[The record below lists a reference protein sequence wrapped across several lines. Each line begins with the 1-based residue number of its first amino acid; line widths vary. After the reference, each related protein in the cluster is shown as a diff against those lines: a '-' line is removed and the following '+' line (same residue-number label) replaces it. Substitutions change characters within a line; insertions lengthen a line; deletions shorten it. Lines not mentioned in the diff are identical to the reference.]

1 MLEGTLHLMEG
12 DEIIHVFERDGGTV
26 GPDGK
31 AKPPLPVAAY
41 KHMCA
46 WAIGQFKNEIDPE
59 TLWAEAKKAWT
70 SLTPETQ
77 GLLFALQA
85 REEQMVKDIRI
96 GLLAT
101 LAGYQGLKSI
111 KDRFAEAIC
120 SVE

>member
-1 MLEGTLHLMEG
+1 MIEGTLHLLEG
-12 DEIIHVFERDGGTV
+12 DEIIHVFEQGDE
-26 GPDGK
+26 
-31 AKPPLPVAAY
+31 PLAAY

-46 WAIGQFKNEIDPE
+46 WAISNFSSKLPE
-59 TLWAEAKKAWT
+59 DLWAEAEKAWT

-85 REEQMVKDIRI
+85 KEDQMVEDIRL

-101 LAGYQGLKSI
+101 LAGYQGLKSV
-111 KDRFAEAIC
+111 KDRFAEAIR